1 MKVNLIASTR
11 LESGWSSTS
20 SDMIDELGLPVND
33 METDAERLIEFAG
46 RLCYKSFHRP
56 RPETAKTSAYIK
68 NIIAQGHESVLEHAS
83 ASFHV
88 SGVSRNMLLELERHR
103 HLSFSVISQ
112 RFVDSSKAAL
122 VYPPALEAHKHDKVE
137 IEPGEFAE
145 VDELL
150 SASQEVMSN
159 AYEVLVKFLQDKG
172 FGRKQSREAARAVLP
187 GGIETEFVV
196 TGNLRAWRDVLKKR
210 YSKHA
215 DAEICE
221 FAGEV
226 LKWLHDIAEPVFE
239 DFPDQPFD

>member
-11 LESGWSSTS
+11 LEGGLSK
-20 SDMIDELGLPVND
+20 DVICELGLPFNGL
-33 METDAERLIEFAG
+33 ETDAERLIEFAG

-56 RPETAKTSAYIK
+56 RPETAKTEDYIK

-112 RFVDSSKAAL
+112 RFVDSSTAAL

-150 SASQEVMSN
+150 STSQEAMSS

-226 LKWLHDIAEPVFE
+226 LQRLRDIAEPVFA

>member
-1 MKVNLIASTR
+1 MKVSLIASTR
-11 LESGWSSTS
+11 LEGGLSR
-20 SDMIDELGLPVND
+20 DVIYELGLPFNGL
-33 METDAERLIEFAG
+33 ETDAERLIEFAG

-56 RPETAKTSAYIK
+56 RPETAKTDDYIK
-68 NIIAQGHESVLEHAS
+68 NIIAQRHESVLEHAS

-112 RFVDSSKAAL
+112 RFVDSSTASL
-122 VYPPALEAHKHDKVE
+122 VCPPALEAHKHDMVE
-137 IEPGEFAE
+137 IEPGGFAE
-145 VDELL
+145 IDELL
-150 SASQEVMSN
+150 SSAEEAMSN
-159 AYEVLVKFLQDKG
+159 TYEVLVTFLQDKG
-172 FGRKQSREAARAVLP
+172 YGRKQAREAARSVLP

-226 LKWLHDIAEPVFE
+226 LQRLRDIAEPVFA